1 MDAANFLTLRRLQ
14 RALENGDPQA
24 IGLYYYTARRSENRT
39 VRELAKR
46 YVQTS
51 ERTYGSA
58 A

>member
-1 MDAANFLTLRRLQ
+1 MSATHFLMLMRLRRALQ
-14 RALENGDPQA
+14 NGDPQA
-24 IGLYYYTARRSENRT
+24 IGLYAFAALRSENQT

-51 ERTYGSA
+51 EVTYGSA

>member
-1 MDAANFLTLRRLQ
+1 MTALHFLTLRRLQ

-24 IGLYYYTARRSENRT
+24 ISLYAYTALRSENRT

-51 ERTYGSA
+51 EVTYRSA

>member
-1 MDAANFLTLRRLQ
+1 MSAVHFLMLMRLRR
-14 RALENGDPQA
+14 ALANGDPQA
-24 IGLYYYTARRSENRT
+24 INLYAYAALRSENQT

-51 ERTYGSA
+51 EVTYGSA

>member
-1 MDAANFLTLRRLQ
+1 MDATNFLTLRRLQ

-24 IGLYYYTARRSENRT
+24 INLYAYAALRSENRT

-51 ERTYGSA
+51 EVTYGSA

>member
-1 MDAANFLTLRRLQ
+1 MSATHFLMLMRLRRALQ
-14 RALENGDPQA
+14 NGDPQA

-46 YVQTS
+46 YVQES
-51 ERTYGSA
+51 EVTYGSA

>member
-1 MDAANFLTLRRLQ
+1 MDATHFLMLMRLRRALQ
-14 RALENGDPQA
+14 NGDPQT

-51 ERTYGSA
+51 EVTYGSA